1 MKKTTIV
8 FIFSCFIFQCYG
20 QSLEQKIDELLT
32 AYAGQNK
39 LNGSVL
45 VAQKGKII
53 YEKGFGYRN
62 AETKTP
68 NDVNSIFQIG
78 SITKQITA
86 GVIMQLQQEGKL
98 SVQDKLSKYFS
109 GFTNGD
115 KITIENL
122 LTHTSGIHN
131 YTDDTVLVGSSDVT
145 KHYSRN
151 EMIKIFQGY
160 PPDFEPGAKW
170 NYSNSAYSI
179 LGYIIEKV
187 EKKPYEKVV
196 RERIFQPLG
205 MKNSGF
211 DFTNLSSLNK
221 AKGYFSLAEKPLP
234 APIVDSTIAFS
245 AGAIYSTVE
254 DLYKWEGAITANKI
268 LKPESWKAVFT
279 PYKNKYGY
287 GWGIDSMYG
296 RLITAHSGGIH
307 GFSSYILRFPQDQVA
322 VIVFDNSGSNALG
335 KISMTIAAILFN
347 EKYEIPVVKKEIDV
361 EPSIL
366 KQYVGEYEL
375 VPNFVITISLAENGL
390 KLQAT
395 GQPAFDLYAEKEN
408 IFFLKVVEAKVEF
421 VKDANGNVTELI
433 LYQNGQ
439 QPRGK
444 KIK

>member
-1 MKKTTIV
+1 MKKIMIV
-8 FIFSCFIFQCYG
+8 FVLACFLSSSFA
-20 QSLEQKIDELLT
+20 QSIEQKMDELLT
-32 AYAGQNK
+32 AYAAQNK

-45 VAQKGKII
+45 VAQKGKVI

-62 AETKTP
+62 AETKAP

-78 SITKQITA
+78 SVTKQITA
-86 GVIMQLQQEGKL
+86 AVIMQLQQEGKL

-109 GFTNGD
+109 GFPNGD

-122 LTHTSGIHN
+122 LTHTSGIYN
-131 YTDDTVLVGSSDVT
+131 YTNDTVIMKNDIT
-145 KHYSRN
+145 RHYSQE
-151 EMIKIFQGY
+151 EMMKLFKNY

-170 NYSNSAYSI
+170 NYSNSGYSI

-205 MKNSGF
+205 MNNSGF
-211 DFTNLSSLNK
+211 DFTNLSGSNK
-221 AKGYFSLAEKPLP
+221 TKGYFAINPPVP
-234 APIVDSTIAFS
+234 APVVDSTIAYA
-245 AGAIYSTVE
+245 AGAVYTTVG
-254 DLYKWEGAITANKI
+254 DLYKWERAIYTNKI

-287 GWGIDSMYG
+287 GWGIDSLYG
-296 RLITAHSGGIH
+296 RLVTTHGGGIH
-307 GFSSYILRFPQDQVA
+307 GFTSNILRFPSDELA
-322 VIVFDNSGSNALG
+322 VIVFDNSSSNALSN
-335 KISMTIAAILFN
+335 ISKGLAAIVLSQP
-347 EKYEIPVVKKEIDV
+347 YEVPAAKKEIAV
-361 EPSIL
+361 EQSIL
-366 KQYVGEYEL
+366 RQYVGEYQL
-375 VPNFVITISLAENGL
+375 APNFSITISLGENGL
-390 KLQAT
+390 KGQAT

-408 IFFLKVVEAKVEF
+408 VFFLKVVEAKVEF